1 MRSVGR
7 PKGGRRS
14 VRCEG
19 GWPCR
24 SDVPT
29 TAGASY
35 TTWRY
40 AKGGWFVHGGSHCG
54 RVDGDSGPSLTPM
67 LRVWDTTIPPLAPR
81 RLEFGLAARTD
92 DDCMSPMPD
101 ATAQCPSRASRPTVT
116 ARPFFTLLSF
126 TRAAVGPCYRAQP
139 ASVGVEASNPVAPSF
154 QNQQNASAKP
164 VVHGPGLLSVNA
176 LDGPTNTKTL

>member
-1 MRSVGR
+1 
-7 PKGGRRS
+7 

-116 ARPFFTLLSF
+116 
-126 TRAAVGPCYRAQP
+126 QP